1 MIDPLLFR
9 GLERLLIILVAGLS
23 LWIAYRIGHGR
34 EASSG
39 AIKWDSFS
47 IELKKVGPS
56 IFFGAFGTAIVI
68 YALLTP
74 IEAIERTTVE
84 PDGTVTTERETRFLT
99 AQDEERSQQLLGQI
113 STDIARLSPFTRSIE
128 QGNLTPDQRLD
139 LAAGVRALVSQ
150 RDDLLV
156 AAFGS
161 DLAGRFE
168 DYLSR
173 CSGTNAQA
181 TAACNNL
188 EEEIGA
194 DTLEA
199 MQTFGAE

>member
-56 IFFGAFGTAIVI
+56 IFFGAFGTSIVI

-74 IEAIERTTVE
+74 IEVTERTTRG

-99 AQDEERSQQLLGQI
+99 AQDEVRAQRVLGQI
-113 STDIARLSPFTRSIE
+113 SADVAELSSFIRAIE
-128 QGNLTPDQRLD
+128 EGTLTQNQRLD
-139 LAAGVRALVSQ
+139 LAAGLRALVSQ
-150 RDDLLV
+150 REDLLT

-161 DLAGRFE
+161 DLASRFE

-173 CSGTNAQA
+173 CSGTNEQA
-181 TAACNNL
+181 TAVCSNL
-188 EEEIGA
+188 EAEIGA
-194 DTLEA
+194 ETLEA
-199 MQTFGAE
+199 MQTFGVE